1 MQTASIL
8 VVDDEAPFV
17 RSLVYAL
24 KKEGMKP
31 TGVNSCVAALDAL
44 RAGPIDLALVDLRMP
59 EVDGMETLARMKA
72 LSPDL
77 PVIMISAHGD
87 TRAAVQAVKAGA
99 VDYLTKPFELD
110 DLIHCIRQALDR
122 QRMAGEIEYHRS
134 RQLSTASLIGA
145 SPAMAALRD
154 AVERVA
160 GSSTSRILIHG
171 ESGTGKALVA
181 RAIHAGSR
189 RADQPFVE
197 VNCAALPEQLIEA
210 ELFGAEK
217 GAYTGAHQKRTGLVA
232 VAEGGTLFLDEIGE
246 VPLAL
251 QAKLLH
257 FLEDGT
263 YRPVGASSVHAG
275 NVRVVAATNRDL
287 AALVR
292 EGQFREDLYYR
303 LNVINV
309 AVPALRERAGD
320 ALVLADHFAAR
331 YAHQEGCAPISLAP
345 ETAAL
350 LEAHPWPGNVRELKN
365 LIERL
370 TILYPGRVISPD
382 LLPQELRGGTAPL
395 VPGAEAGGASAS
407 AGTIGDHMDQAER
420 QLLLEA
426 LGRASG
432 HKGRAAET
440 LGISRHAL
448 KRRLQRLGL

>member
-1 MQTASIL
+1 MQAASIL

-24 KKEGMKP
+24 RKEGMKP
-31 TGVNSCVAALDAL
+31 TGVNGCAAALDVL
-44 RAGPIDLALVDLRMP
+44 RAQEIDLALVDLRMP
-59 EVDGMETLARMKA
+59 EVDGMETLARIKA
-72 LSPDL
+72 LAPEL

-110 DLIHCIRQALDR
+110 ELFHCIRQALDR
-122 QRMAGEIEYHRS
+122 RRMHEEIEYHRG

-145 SPAMAALRD
+145 SPAMAGLRE

-160 GSSTSRILIHG
+160 GSGTSRILIHG

-232 VAEGGTLFLDEIGE
+232 LAEGGTLFLDEIGE

-263 YRPVGASSVHAG
+263 YRPVGASAVHVG

-292 EGQFREDLYYR
+292 QGLFREDLYYR

-309 AVPALRERAGD
+309 AVPALRERIGD
-320 ALVLADHFAAR
+320 ALVLARHFAAR
-331 YAHQEGCAPISLAP
+331 YAAQEGCAPISLSGESA
-345 ETAAL
+345 ERLNTHA
-350 LEAHPWPGNVRELKN
+350 WPGNVRELKN

-370 TILYPGRVISPD
+370 TILYPGETIAPG
-382 LLPQELRGGTAPL
+382 LLPQELRAGATAIRSP
-395 VPGAEAGGASAS
+395 VEEPAAPAGIDA
-407 AGTIGDHMDQAER
+407 HMDQAER

-426 LGRASG
+426 LSRASG